1 MTDAVQPSAGRRTLV
16 MLGLLGYIATGF
28 VYLIS
33 GLVVPIGFLILLL
46 AFWLVGLWITATYVA
61 RWSWWVLASGPLA
74 LSFWWAYVTLGGA
87 FLGWTA

>member
-1 MTDAVQPSAGRRTLV
+1 MSEEGRPSAGRRALV
-16 MLGLLGYIATGF
+16 ILGLLGYIATGF
-28 VYLIS
+28 LYLIS
-33 GLVVPIGFLILLL
+33 GLVIPIGFLILLL

-74 LSFWWAYVTLGGA
+74 LVFWWGYVTLGDV